1 MSVRTISILGFA
13 VAITYSSI
21 FGTSGAMAQNS
32 SIVSELE
39 RLRRDMNTLQSYVF
53 RDGKGVKT
61 NNVSGVSA
69 GFASQD
75 AVSQLQLQ
83 IQQMRRL
90 MREMNGPFEELQFKM
105 KRSAERL
112 DKLVADVDLRL
123 RAIEEGQ
130 AAGSFA
136 TTPNSQA
143 HKATQVGQQNTLSS
157 ELRRSNISPG
167 SADKMI
173 EPGLQSGQQALGVIS
188 ARDLNQY
195 RKSGTIVPNSENT
208 AKLPQGSNSQQPERL
223 AGVSAAPGPAPV
235 TPAASQTATIGA
247 SLLAKGTP
255 EEQYKHAYGLMM
267 KRNMSEAENVLR
279 AFLVRYPKHELADNA
294 SYWLGETHYARK
306 DFQGAIRVYYDAYKT
321 YPKGNKA
328 PAVLLKLGMSL
339 ASIGEKESACSAY
352 NELVTSHPNA
362 NSRILG
368 NVSRMSKKLGC
379 K

>member
-130 AAGSFA
+130 VAGSFA
-136 TTPNSQA
+136 TSPNSQA

-157 ELRRSNISPG
+157 ELRSSNISPG

-195 RKSGTIVPNSENT
+195 RKSGTIAVSYT
-208 AKLPQGSNSQQPERL
+208 HLTLP
-223 AGVSAAPGPAPV
+223 
-235 TPAASQTATIGA
+235 T
-247 SLLAKGTP
+247 
-255 EEQYKHAYGLMM
+255 
-267 KRNMSEAENVLR
+267 
-279 AFLVRYPKHELADNA
+279 
-294 SYWLGETHYARK
+294 
-306 DFQGAIRVYYDAYKT
+306 
-321 YPKGNKA
+321 KA
-328 PAVLLKLGMSL
+328 
-339 ASIGEKESACSAY
+339 
-352 NELVTSHPNA
+352 
-362 NSRILG
+362 
-368 NVSRMSKKLGC
+368 
-379 K
+379 

>member
-1 MSVRTISILGFA
+1 MLVRTTSIIGFA
-13 VAITYSSI
+13 IVMTYSSLFATPDAI
-21 FGTSGAMAQNS
+21 AQNS

-53 RDGKGVKT
+53 RGGKGAT
-61 NNVSGVSA
+61 SNNVSGVSE

-75 AVSQLQLQ
+75 AVSRMQLQ

-130 AAGSFA
+130 VAGSA
-136 TTPNSQA
+136 PILNSQA
-143 HKATQVGQQNTLSS
+143 YSATDVRQQTTQSS
-157 ELRRSNISPG
+157 KPSSTTISPG
-167 SADKMI
+167 SANKVI
-173 EPGLQSGQQALGVIS
+173 QPGLKPGQQAFGVIS

-195 RKSGTIVPNSENT
+195 RASGTIAPDSANT
-208 AKLPQGSNSQQPERL
+208 PISPQEMNSQQPSRV
-223 AGVSAAPGPAPV
+223 AGISAAPGPAPV
-235 TPAASQTATIGA
+235 IPAASQTATVGA
-247 SLLAKGTP
+247 SVLANGTP

-267 KRNMSEAENVLR
+267 KRNMSEAESVLR
-279 AFLVRYPKHELADNA
+279 AFLVRHSKHELADNA

-306 DFQGAIRVYYDAYKT
+306 NYKEAIRIYYDAYKT

-352 NELVTSHPNA
+352 DELVTSHPNA
-362 NSRILG
+362 NPRTLG
-368 NVSRMSKKLGC
+368 NASRMSKKLGC

>member
-39 RLRRDMNTLQSYVF
+39 RLRRDMNTLQRYVF

-61 NNVSGVSA
+61 NNDPGVSA

-130 AAGSFA
+130 VAGSA
-136 TTPNSQA
+136 PILNSQA
-143 HKATQVGQQNTLSS
+143 YSATDVRQQTTQSS
-157 ELRRSNISPG
+157 KPSSTTISPG
-167 SADKMI
+167 SANKVI
-173 EPGLQSGQQALGVIS
+173 QPGLKPGQQAFGVIS

-195 RKSGTIVPNSENT
+195 RASGTIAPDSANT
-208 AKLPQGSNSQQPERL
+208 PISPQEMNSQQPSPA
-223 AGVSAAPGPAPV
+223 AGISAAPGPAPV
-235 TPAASQTATIGA
+235 IPAASQTATVGA
-247 SLLAKGTP
+247 SVLANGTP